1 MTSTRYPSP
10 RTVLTDPFHFV
21 AFGFGS
27 GLMPY
32 APGTAGTFA
41 GIPIFVVMQGLPTS
55 VYVGTACAMLLVGMW
70 ICGRA
75 SNTLGV
81 HDHSGIVWDEIVG
94 FLFAM
99 LACPPGWRWI
109 AAGAVLF
116 RVFDIIKP
124 WPVSLV
130 DRRVGGGVGIM
141 LDDLVAGAY
150 CWVAMYGLAMLI

>member
-1 MTSTRYPSP
+1 MA
-10 RTVLTDPFHFV
+10 LTDPFDFV

-27 GLMPY
+27 GFMPY
-32 APGTAGTFA
+32 APGTAGTVA
-41 GIPIFVVMQGLPTS
+41 GIPIFVAMQGLPTL
-55 VYVGTACAMLLVGMW
+55 VYAVTASTMLLVGMW
-70 ICGRA
+70 VCGRT
-75 SNTLGV
+75 SSRLGV

-99 LACPPGWRWI
+99 LASPAGWGWI
-109 AAGAVLF
+109 VTGAVLF
-116 RVFDIIKP
+116 RTFDIIKP

-150 CWVAMYGLAMLI
+150 CWIAMYGLVMLV